1 MIHHE
6 GTKGTKD
13 TKVRAMGVSHAVV
26 GAAIEVHKLLGPG
39 LLESIYEAALD
50 QELRLQ
56 GLWVDRQ
63 VSVPLLYK
71 GCPLELRARL
81 DLIVEKLVVVEVKA
95 VARLLPIHRSQ
106 LLTYL
111 RLTNHTVGLLI
122 NFNVEL
128 LRHGVRRVLNG

>member
-6 GTKGTKD
+6 GTKDTKD
-13 TKVRAMGVSHAVV
+13 TKVKAMGVSHGVV

-50 QELRLQ
+50 RELRLQ

-63 VSVPLLYK
+63 VSVPLTYK
-71 GCPLELRARL
+71 GCPLDLRARL
-81 DLIVEKLVVVEVKA
+81 DLIVENLVVVEVKS
-95 VARLLPIHRSQ
+95 VARVLPIHRAQ

-111 RLTNHTVGLLI
+111 RLTKHTVGLLI